1 MGELF
6 PWDADIDANFIA
18 SHPLVLGSFLE
29 EHRARL
35 SSMGYGFILRG
46 DRAVIHNAGDT
57 ARMDIWFSG
66 PQDVAAFDIR
76 ARLCGVRVNF
86 FRDQLEG
93 TAWYYRPGEKI
104 YGNTQGK
111 LLHASG
117 RATTPAFL
125 IASEGDSGWAMTAA
139 SFLTASSTWT
149 REPVRDGLAC
159 RK

>member
-1 MGELF
+1 MG
-6 PWDADIDANFIA
+6 
-18 SHPLVLGSFLE
+18 E

-86 FRDQLEG
+86 FRDQWRAPRG
-93 TAWYYRPGEKI
+93 ITGRVRRSTATHRGSCCI
-104 YGNTQGK
+104 
-111 LLHASG
+111 ASG

-159 RK
+159 R